1 MHGRRQAPIINTKG
15 SKEEMMQQTANG
27 RSTVP
32 DIANAIGSVRAAIYE
47 RSGRAL
53 VFFMGAMLLA
63 GLPGCLSF
71 GSSDDSST
79 KASKNAAE
87 TAIYREVAE
96 MVKLYRGCLEKNEDN
111 PVKAREN
118 CGVYKE
124 AIRDL
129 APDNMRTMV
138 AEVLDR
144 LRDKNQKPANRRD
157 AEP

>member
-1 MHGRRQAPIINTKG
+1 MLRVATYRTSA
-15 SKEEMMQQTANG
+15 
-27 RSTVP
+27 
-32 DIANAIGSVRAAIYE
+32 
-47 RSGRAL
+47 RAL
-53 VFFMGAMLLA
+53 VFFMGVMLLA
-63 GLPGCLSF
+63 GLPGCISF
-71 GSSDDSST
+71 GSSDNSDT

-96 MVKLYRGCLEKNEDN
+96 MVKLYRGCLQKNEEN

-118 CGVYKE
+118 CAVYKE

-144 LRDKNQKPANRRD
+144 LRDKEPKASKRRD
-157 AEP
+157 VEP